1 MARKNIKPLYLSY
14 PRRISRIF
22 TPYEQIELFEI
33 IPTTVVQII
42 YVNPLGKAENQAN
55 VRKISIFLGRSYFAE
70 NRTNDICIS
79 DDSCCYECKYR
90 YRLKEKFSFP
100 VKSITRLCYGFY
112 YI

>member
-22 TPYEQIELFEI
+22 TPHQQIELFEI

-55 VRKISIFLGRSYFAE
+55 VGKIPIFLSRIYFVQNRS
-70 NRTNDICIS
+70 NDICIS

-90 YRLKEKFSFP
+90 YHQKRNFHVASK
-100 VKSITRLCYGFY
+100 
-112 YI
+112 